1 MDNNKSTTKRM
12 IGAVVLVLIAALLLA
27 WLLKGKNRSEM
38 QREIVT
44 EQTTQG
50 ATPIIGFP
58 PLETGENMQTEE
70 LAIGLDATNA
80 GDATQQQNGEG
91 AGGVGAAVTGAVSS
105 AVNAGKEAMQDL
117 GAKMDANSI
126 SGFEIRDPKADEVR
140 QVVVRGQVEPGV
152 GSMGAETTAAANA
165 QAGDAASTQPAQN
178 NQADNTAAAQTGQNS
193 AQAGAT
199 FAATTAANNDRA
211 VASRND
217 KVQPARTRTV
227 PRPRLV
233 NERPVPP
240 PSSQARRGARPRP
253 VATRAARP
261 ATKTKTASSKKRT
274 ASAPVSSS
282 TTHASGGSG
291 YVIQLVATSSRSRAE
306 GVRRSLAVEG
316 YPVFVAQAQIDGKRI
331 YRVRVGSY
339 PSRGDAN
346 SVQRR
351 MKLRYQQNQYV
362 QSSFVT
368 KN

>member
-38 QREIVT
+38 QREMVT

-91 AGGVGAAVTGAVSS
+91 AGGVGAAVSGAVSS
-105 AVNAGKEAMQDL
+105 AVDAGKEAVQDL

-165 QAGDAASTQPAQN
+165 QAGDTASTQPAQN
-178 NQADNTAAAQTGQNS
+178 NQAGNTAAAQTGQNS

-217 KVQPARTRTV
+217 EVQPARTRTV

-253 VATRAARP
+253 VATHAARP
-261 ATKTKTASSKKRT
+261 ATKTKTASSRKRT

-282 TTHASGGSG
+282 TGGSG

-339 PSRGDAN
+339 PSRSDAN

-351 MKLRYQQNQYV
+351 MKSRYQQNQYV